1 MAHAMFYTL
10 NLHEQMD
17 TSNKK
22 NLLVMMT
29 IIVTDVRL
37 VLIVLTHILKHVIVN
52 VDLPRCF

>member
-1 MAHAMFYTL
+1 MAHAMFFTL
-10 NLHEQMD
+10 NLHEPIA

-37 VLIVLTHILKHVIVN
+37 VLIALTHTLMSVIVN
-52 VDLPRCF
+52 VDLPRYF